1 MIANSCTCLYSTSA
15 AHSTAKVP
23 KHVLREQ
30 GVTHDPL
37 DLQGAGFSVK
47 RQVFWSLSDLGRR
60 QAKIGPSED
69 SFCRI
74 CRPIAPLWVKT
85 KFQ

>member
-15 AHSTAKVP
+15 AHSTAKAP

-30 GVTHDPL
+30 GLTHDPL

-47 RQVFWSLSDLGRR
+47 RQVF
-60 QAKIGPSED
+60 
-69 SFCRI
+69 
-74 CRPIAPLWVKT
+74 
-85 KFQ
+85 